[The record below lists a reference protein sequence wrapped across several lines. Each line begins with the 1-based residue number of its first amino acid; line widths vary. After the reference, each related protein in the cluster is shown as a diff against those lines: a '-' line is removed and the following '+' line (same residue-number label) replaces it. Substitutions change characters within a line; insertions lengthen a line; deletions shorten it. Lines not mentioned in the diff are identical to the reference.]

1 MLSSMSYCALASRLG
16 WGSMQVSVAIPAI
29 DKIVTNYINL
39 VADCTGD
46 IIDPEDAVA
55 ILLRWKSDSIF
66 DLLVEDD
73 FTTFGTSRLHELR
86 GEIEWFMR
94 EYGCQ
99 FVEAI
104 KEWYK

>member
-1 MLSSMSYCALASRLG
+1 
-16 WGSMQVSVAIPAI
+16 MQVSVAIPAI
-29 DKIVTNYINL
+29 DKIVANYISL

-46 IIDPEDAVA
+46 VLDPEDVVAVL
-55 ILLRWKSDSIF
+55 IGWKSDSIF

-86 GEIEWFMR
+86 GKIEWLMK
-94 EYGCQ
+94 ECGCQ
-99 FVEAI
+99 FIEAV

>member
-16 WGSMQVSVAIPAI
+16 WGAMQVSVAIPALN
-29 DKIVTNYINL
+29 KIITNYINL

-46 IIDPEDAVA
+46 VLDPEDAVA
-55 ILLRWKSDSIF
+55 ILIGWNSDAIF

-86 GEIEWFMR
+86 GEIEWLMKEFK
-94 EYGCQ
+94 CQ

>member
-1 MLSSMSYCALASRLG
+1 MLTSSSYCALASRLG
-16 WGSMQVSVAIPAI
+16 WGAMQVSVAIPAI

-46 IIDPEDAVA
+46 VLDPEDAVA
-55 ILLRWKSDSIF
+55 VLIGWESDSIF

-73 FTTFGTSRLHELR
+73 FTTFGTSHLHELR
-86 GEIEWFMR
+86 GEIEWLMK
-94 EYGCQ
+94 ECECQ

>member
-1 MLSSMSYCALASRLG
+1 
-16 WGSMQVSVAIPAI
+16 MQVSVAIPAI

-39 VADCTGD
+39 IADCTGD
-46 IIDPEDAVA
+46 VIDPEDAVA
-55 ILLRWKSDSIF
+55 VLIGWESSDAIF

-73 FTTFGTSRLHELR
+73 YTTFGTSHLHELR
-86 GEIEWFMR
+86 GEIEWFMKER
-94 EYGCQ
+94 EYQ